1 MKSFNSSIT
10 LWILIF
16 LVFILLFMNYSKQ
29 DKPTQISLLEWR
41 EKGLAGQLQESKDRG
56 GQIEGKFVNAEGQ
69 TEAYV
74 AKYLSNQE
82 PKVLEWAAASK
93 DAGVDFHYVQN
104 PKNALFQTLMFSLFL
119 PVLLIVGLWILLMRQ
134 LQGSGNRAMSFGK
147 SKAKLISE
155 GQVKITFKDVAGVE
169 EACEELQEIVEY
181 LKDPKRFS
189 RLGGKIPKGVLL
201 IGPPGT
207 GKTLLAKAIA
217 GEAGVPFYSI
227 SGSDFVE
234 MFVGVG
240 ASRVR
245 DLFEQAKKAKPAII
259 FIDEIDAVGRSR
271 FAGIGGSHD
280 EREQTLNQLLVEMDG
295 FAENEGVV
303 LIAATNR
310 PDVLDPALLR
320 PGRFDRQVMVDLPD
334 VRGREFILKVH
345 AKKVKLDEN
354 VDLTV
359 IAKSTPGFS
368 GADLANL
375 INEAALLAARAGRE
389 NIAMAQLDEARDRV
403 LMGPERKSLVITEK
417 EKRVTAYHEAG
428 HAIISHL
435 TPSAGEVHKIT
446 IIPRGRALGVTW
458 TLPREESHS
467 HSRKELLQALRHLM
481 GGRAAEEIAFD
492 EMTSGAAND
501 IERATGLAHRMI
513 CQFGMSERLGPR
525 SFGESSGHVFLGKEM
540 TRERNYSEET
550 ASLIDEEIK
559 RLIDEAYHDSVKML
573 REHRDALER
582 VAEALIERETLEGDE
597 FALLMEGKPLP
608 PPKAKEPRTEAPR
621 AGKESP
627 RPAHPKPKM
636 DPLTGPQT
644 QPT

>member
-1 MKSFNSSIT
+1 MKNISSSAT

-56 GQIEGKFVNAEGQ
+56 GQIEGKFLNAEGQ
-69 TEAYV
+69 PETYV
-74 AKYLSNQE
+74 AKYLTNQE
-82 PKVLEWAAASK
+82 PKVLEWAAAGK
-93 DAGVDFHYVQN
+93 EAGIDFHYVQN

-181 LKDPKRFS
+181 LKDPKKFS

-345 AKKVKLDEN
+345 AKKVKLDDN

-417 EKRVTAYHEAG
+417 EKKVTAYHEAG

-467 HSRKELLQALRHLM
+467 HSKK
-481 GGRAAEEIAFD
+481 GTAA
-492 EMTSGAAND
+492 GAAPPDGRSRRRRDRLRRND
-501 IERATGLAHRMI
+501 QRRRQRYRARHRSRPPHDLPVRHERA
-513 CQFGMSERLGPR
+513 
-525 SFGESSGHVFLGKEM
+525 
-540 TRERNYSEET
+540 
-550 ASLIDEEIK
+550 
-559 RLIDEAYHDSVKML
+559 
-573 REHRDALER
+573 
-582 VAEALIERETLEGDE
+582 
-597 FALLMEGKPLP
+597 
-608 PPKAKEPRTEAPR
+608 
-621 AGKESP
+621 P
-627 RPAHPKPKM
+627 RPALVRRILGPCLPGQGNDARAQLLRGDGDADRRGDQAHHRRGLPRFGQNAPGKPRRARACRPGA
-636 DPLTGPQT
+636 DRA
-644 QPT
+644 